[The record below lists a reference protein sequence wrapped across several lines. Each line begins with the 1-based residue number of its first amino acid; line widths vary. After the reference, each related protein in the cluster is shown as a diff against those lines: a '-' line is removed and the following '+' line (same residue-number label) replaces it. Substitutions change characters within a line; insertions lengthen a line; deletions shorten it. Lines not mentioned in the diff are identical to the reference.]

1 MGTPPFRLL
10 SVTRAFLLC
19 GFVAGLALAQ
29 DAPKVAG
36 TDVPPPKRTKLVLP
50 EYPAEAQER
59 GLHGIVI
66 LEVLIDTHGKVAEA
80 KVIRSIPPFDA
91 SALAAVRHWEYEVT
105 KVGGTPVSVLLTVPI
120 TFALRVPE
128 VSRQE
133 GIPELRG
140 GMAPAY
146 PKDARGPGR
155 VALQVTLDAEGRI
168 ADAELLA
175 GDSPF
180 REAVLAALRSWRFA
194 PPEEGV
200 QVSFRIE
207 AEFEGE
213 RRGAPEKVSLRL
225 SGLRRSESA
234 AATPTP
240 EPPASPSPAPVPP
253 AAASTEPAP
262 DAQPSPGAS
271 APPEPPPGPRP
282 VPTAAPAPP
291 AAAPAAPAPPVGA
304 PAGPGDAPKDVA
316 PPPPMEVLS
325 APPPPRPAARPPVAG
340 SSAVENVTLGI
351 GVPDLAAGRRPVLPP
366 LARMS
371 GATGSVEVRF
381 AVSAAGVTTVLNVE
395 GTDAF
400 KAAAQGA
407 VTSWNF
413 RRTTTERLY
422 LTAVFVYETDAAK
435 ASVGATQE
443 APPSTAAPGPA
454 PDPAPTA
461 SPSPAP
467 SPAPGS

>member
-1 MGTPPFRLL
+1 
-10 SVTRAFLLC
+10 VTRAFLLC
-19 GFVAGLALAQ
+19 GFVAGVALAQ

-50 EYPAEAQER
+50 EYPAEAQEK

-80 KVIRSIPPFDA
+80 KVIRSIPPFDE

-105 KVGGTPVSVLLTVPI
+105 KVGGSPVSVLLTVPI

-140 GMAPAY
+140 GMAPTY
-146 PKDARGPGR
+146 PKDARGSGR

-180 REAVLAALRSWRFA
+180 REAMLAALRSWRFA
-194 PPEEGV
+194 APGEGV

-213 RRGAPEKVSLRL
+213 RRGAPEKISLRL
-225 SGLRRSESA
+225 SGLRRSENV
-234 AATPTP
+234 AATPMP
-240 EPPASPSPAPVPP
+240 EPPAPASPTPAPP
-253 AAASTEPAP
+253 ATASTEAPAS
-262 DAQPSPGAS
+262 QPSPGAS
-271 APPEPPPGPRP
+271 APPEPPPGPSP
-282 VPTAAPAPP
+282 APTAAPSPP
-291 AAAPAAPAPPVGA
+291 AAAPATPAPPVGA
-304 PAGPGDAPKDVA
+304 PAGPGDAPKEVA
-316 PPPPMEVLS
+316 PAPPMEVLT
-325 APPPPRPAARPPVAG
+325 APPPPRPTARPPVAG

-381 AVSAAGVTTVLNVE
+381 AVNAAGVTTVLNVE

-435 ASVGATQE
+435 ASVAATQE

-454 PDPAPTA
+454 PTPAA

-467 SPAPGS
+467 SPAPGP